1 MRDVL
6 AVCGVIVLA
15 VCLGITAA
23 YLSLDLT
30 PPGLDLLRPAKPEL
44 TAQIRADERQETL
57 RAQASNCKHCVTV
70 ADLAQRFARHAR
82 IAREQ
87 AVALKKTMAIDPR
100 EAGRQAELLE
110 VQRSADSAEAAA
122 AALTGWASR
131 CRSEDFCRVTKI
143 SVGANSCAENTLQS
157 VDAAYELA
165 AAVNKTA
172 QACAGASCPQI
183 DCRASATLRS
193 DVFAL
198 ERSLGSLGGR
208 TSQQPSGGPVT
219 DLPVGPST
227 FAAEIRRVS
236 DEATYLAR
244 MLPVMLESSR
254 TGKVSGRVPRV
265 AAGLVDDRAILVAQI
280 STVMEYS
287 AELAGNIRTD
297 LRSEAAWR
305 LKSLA
310 TSLTQLG
317 RETEARDAS
326 FINWRLAADHLG
338 AALLE
343 VARLQAIL
351 GRAVLPGRDPA
362 ACASKAPEAAQQL
375 RQALAMLDLCRMRSA
390 CAASGA
396 FTAERPKSQAH
407 LVQRAREL
415 AENLALEDTGKARIV
430 AVSSSEIQR
439 PIDMVRSQFGV
450 CRRPGIMPEVAAQ
463 LPDPAVA
470 TASAVQVVDPPRS
483 PQDLVSEAASL
494 SDAEAGAPPSAAEPS
509 VIQAVAPAQKTAPQ
523 VQVLEVAAPSG
534 EQEGQPMF
542 SGSILSADDP
552 ATLTVSPGAGDA
564 DRR

>member
-6 AVCGVIVLA
+6 AVCGLIVLS
-15 VCLGITAA
+15 VCLGITGA
-23 YLSLDLT
+23 YLSVDLT
-30 PPGLDLLRPAKPEL
+30 PPGLDLLRPTKPEI
-44 TAQIRADERQETL
+44 TAQLQAEERQETL
-57 RAQASNCKHCVTV
+57 RAQASDCKHCATV

-87 AVALKKTMAIDPR
+87 ASALKKTIAVEPR
-100 EAGRQAELLE
+100 EAGRQAELQE
-110 VQRSADSAEAAA
+110 VQRNADSAEAAA

-131 CRSEDFCRVTKI
+131 CRSEDFCRIRTI
-143 SVGANSCAENTLQS
+143 SVSKNACTQGRLAS

-165 AAVNKTA
+165 AAIKKTA
-172 QACAGASCPQI
+172 LACAGASCPQI
-183 DCRASATLRS
+183 DCQTSATLRS

-208 TSQQPSGGPVT
+208 TVQQPSGGPVT

-244 MLPVMLESSR
+244 MLPVMLESAR
-254 TGKVSGRVPRV
+254 TSKVSGRVPRF

-280 STVMEYS
+280 STVMEHS
-287 AELAGNIRTD
+287 AELAGNMRTD
-297 LRSEAAWR
+297 LRNEAAWR

-310 TSLTQLG
+310 ASLTQLG

-351 GRAVLPGRDPA
+351 GRAALAGRDPA
-362 ACASKAPEAAQQL
+362 ACASKVPEAAQQL

-390 CAASGA
+390 CVAPGTSA
-396 FTAERPKSQAH
+396 AERPKSQAD
-407 LVQRAREL
+407 LVQRARKL
-415 AENLALEDTGKARIV
+415 AASLSLEDAGRAEVV
-430 AVSSSEIQR
+430 AVASTEVQR

-450 CRRPGIMPEVAAQ
+450 CLRPETTPEVSAQ
-463 LPDPAVA
+463 LPDPPEA
-470 TASAVQVVDPPRS
+470 TAPAVQTVEAPRS
-483 PQDLVSEAASL
+483 PQDLVSEAESLPDAAS
-494 SDAEAGAPPSAAEPS
+494 GAPPPAAKPS
-509 VIQAVAPAQKTAPQ
+509 VIQAVAPAQRTASQ
-523 VQVLEVAAPSG
+523 GQVLEVAAPSV
-534 EQEGQPMF
+534 EQDGQPTF
-542 SGSILSADDP
+542 SGSILSPGGGAS
-552 ATLTVSPGAGDA
+552 LTASPEAAEA

>member
-6 AVCGVIVLA
+6 GVCGVIVLA
-15 VCLGITAA
+15 GCLGITAA
-23 YLSLDLT
+23 YLSVDLT
-30 PPGLDLLRPAKPEL
+30 PPGLDLLRPAKPEV
-44 TAQIRADERQETL
+44 TAQLQAQERQETL
-57 RAQASNCKHCVTV
+57 RSQASDCKHCVTV

-87 AVALKKTMAIDPR
+87 ASALKKTMEVEPR

-110 VQRSADSAEAAA
+110 IQRNADSAEAAA

-131 CRSEDFCRVTKI
+131 CRSEDFCRAGKM
-143 SVGANSCAENTLQS
+143 SVGAESCGQGTVET

-165 AAVNKTA
+165 AVVKRTA
-172 QACAGASCPQI
+172 QTCAGASCPQV
-183 DCRASATLRS
+183 DCQASGTLRS

-198 ERSLGSLGGR
+198 ERTLSSLGGR
-208 TSQQPSGGPVT
+208 TTQLPSGKPVA

-244 MLPVMLESSR
+244 MLPVMLESARSGN
-254 TGKVSGRVPRV
+254 TSGRVPRV

-280 STVMEYS
+280 STVMEHS

-305 LKSLA
+305 LRSLA

-326 FINWRLAADHLG
+326 YINWRLAADHLG
-338 AALLE
+338 AALLD

-351 GRAVLPGRDPA
+351 GRTAPPGRGPA

-390 CAASGA
+390 CSARS
-396 FTAERPKSQAH
+396 TSSAERPRSQAA
-407 LVQRAREL
+407 LVQRARDL
-415 AENLALEDTGKARIV
+415 AANLSLEDSGAASVV
-430 AVSSSEIQR
+430 AVSSTEVQR

-450 CRRPGIMPEVAAQ
+450 CVRPSRASEGLAQVPEPVEANAA
-463 LPDPAVA
+463 
-470 TASAVQVVDPPRS
+470 AVQSVADPLS
-483 PQDLVSEAASL
+483 PQDLISEASSL
-494 SDAEAGAPPSAAEPS
+494 PDAGAASPAGARPS
-509 VIQAVAPAQKTAPQ
+509 VIDAAAPAPKDSSQAE
-523 VQVLEVAAPSG
+523 VLEVASPSV
-534 EQEGQPMF
+534 EQAAQPLF
-542 SGSILSADDP
+542 SGSILS
-552 ATLTVSPGAGDA
+552 SGDGE
-564 DRR
+564 RR